1 MTVQHTVRS
10 YDSEL
15 EEVTNRVLAMG
26 GIVEDQIRSALQALV
41 DGNRTL
47 AQTVIDSDQRVDAH
61 EREVDELVT
70 RIMALRQPMA
80 EDLRRIKTALKAAS
94 DLERMGD
101 LAANVSKRIL
111 VIEDTTGMPQREAL
125 RRLGA
130 AVYNMTTDVMNA
142 FRDGDADLA
151 ERVWRQDEF
160 IDEMYSAV
168 FLAILADMIAN
179 PTLIA
184 SGTQVHF
191 IAKNIE
197 RIGDHTTNIAEMVTY
212 MILGRLPDRD
222 RPKAAS
228 VIGVEGETGDNSSSA
243 V

>member
-26 GIVEDQIRSALQALV
+26 GIVEDQIRNAMQALV

-47 AQTVIDSDQRVDAH
+47 AQNVIDSDQRVDAH

-70 RIMALRQPMA
+70 RIVALRQPMA
-80 EDLRRIKTALKAAS
+80 EDLRRIKTALKVAS

-101 LAANVSKRIL
+101 LATNVSKRTLI
-111 VIEDTTGMPQREAL
+111 IEDTARMPQREAL

-151 ERVWRQDEF
+151 KRVWRQDEF
-160 IDEMYSAV
+160 IDEMYSSV
-168 FLAILADMIAN
+168 FLAILADMIAD
-179 PTLIA
+179 PKLIA

-197 RIGDHTTNIAEMVTY
+197 RIGDHATNIAEMVTY
-212 MILGRLPDRD
+212 MILGQLPDHD
-222 RPKAAS
+222 RPKANS
-228 VIGVEGETGDNSSSA
+228 VIGVEGETVENGS
-243 V
+243 

>member
-10 YDSEL
+10 YESEL

-26 GIVEDQIRSALQALV
+26 GIVEDQIRSAMQALV

-47 AQTVIDSDQRVDAH
+47 ARNVIDSDQRVDAL

-70 RIMALRQPMA
+70 RIVVLRQPMA

-111 VIEDTTGMPQREAL
+111 VIEDTTQISQREAL

-142 FRDGDADLA
+142 FRDGDAALA

-160 IDEMYSAV
+160 IDEMYSSI
-168 FLAILADMIAN
+168 FLAILADMIAD
-179 PTLIA
+179 PGLIA

-212 MILGRLPDRD
+212 MILGQLPEPD
-222 RPKAAS
+222 RPKASS
-228 VIGVEGETGDNSSSA
+228 VIGAEGETIENGN
-243 V
+243 

>member
-1 MTVQHTVRS
+1 MTAQHTVRS

-15 EEVTNRVLAMG
+15 KEVTTRVLAMG
-26 GIVEDQIRSALQALV
+26 GIVEDQIRSALQALN

-47 AQTVIDSDQRVDAH
+47 AQNVIDNDRRVDAH

-70 RIMALRQPMA
+70 RIVALRQPMA
-80 EDLRRIKTALKAAS
+80 EDLRRIKTALKVAS

-111 VIEDTTGMPQREAL
+111 VIESTTGMPQREAL
-125 RRLGA
+125 KRLGA
-130 AVYNMTTDVMNA
+130 AVFNMTTDVMNA

-160 IDEMYSAV
+160 IDEMYSSA
-168 FLAILADMIAN
+168 FLAILEDMIAD
-179 PTLIA
+179 PTRIA

-197 RIGDHTTNIAEMVTY
+197 RMGDHTTNIAEMVTY
-212 MILGRLPDRD
+212 MILGRLPTRE

-228 VIGVEGETGDNSSSA
+228 VIGVEGETGESSD
-243 V
+243 